1 MKNLLV
7 LIFLVFTSGLFSQT
21 RLDSLVLVELNVYRA
36 SLKLDPVSFSK
47 DCFVISENHS
57 TELVKTKN
65 VLRHSDNFIG
75 AEVVQVNYNF
85 TIPIEDK
92 DPELVLSK
100 EIIRVWKNSTEHN
113 QIMTSSK
120 YKFAGVSTKMIAEVR
135 KGSKF
140 DKSINKFKTVYIYSY
155 FSTMNFK

>member
-1 MKNLLV
+1 MKTKLF
-7 LIFLVFTSGLFSQT
+7 LIFLFTVSSLFSQT
-21 RLDSLVLVELNVYRA
+21 RLDSLVLVELNAYRS
-36 SLKLDPVSFSK
+36 SLKLEPVSFSK

-65 VLRHSDNFIG
+65 VLKHSDNFIG

-85 TIPIEDK
+85 TIPIDDK
-92 DPELVLSK
+92 DPELVLAK
-100 EIIRVWKNSTEHN
+100 EIIKGWKNSTEHN
-113 QIMTSSK
+113 RIMTSSK
-120 YKFAGVSTKMIAEVR
+120 YKFAGVSTKMVSEVR

-140 DKSINKFKTVYIYSY
+140 DKSIKKFKTVYIYSY